1 MSIQK
6 IEYENKIGLQNDE
19 NVPNKNKVT
28 DDDMNEIK
36 ETVNNNA
43 DELTTA
49 QQNIKGLQSDQST
62 ASGDITSLKNRVTA
76 LETDN
81 TTNKQDINTLKT
93 DNETNKS
100 NIATLQTDNETNKT
114 NISTLQEDVGEI
126 EGNIQQIQQEQTAQN
141 KKIEELDD
149 NQIHVTTEKA
159 NNINIKDA
167 SGQNGKIKLFGIS
180 RQEGTPSPEN
190 IVEIENTGDNINL
203 FNKETVE
210 NNTYVNATTGQ
221 VQSYTGAS
229 SSDYI
234 DIKGLKAIILSGD
247 NIVRSNGGAFYNAEK
262 QYISGFTT
270 PQIWNGIQVPENAN
284 YVRVTVT
291 TTELDVV
298 KIEKG
303 TKATGYSKYKCG
315 SVEITDCNENLFN
328 IDEFKDFFNLT
339 ETGTDEGHNYV
350 AYTTNAY
357 ENNKF
362 MQGKFKENTQYTI
375 SFLGRQKQVGQG
387 QTSGF
392 VFNYT
397 DGTNSIK
404 YVNNNVTWTKYTL
417 TSDKNKTIDYISM
430 AWAYGGTIWLSDI
443 QLEVNNV
450 TTDYAENEQQ
460 LITFP
465 LQENQKMYKGSETE
479 DDGIHHKRKQIEL
492 DGTENWVADNQ
503 AGSDTCVGWKIL
515 VDDYVGHEGNFAPHG
530 DILCSHFIDR
540 NTYNNELDGI
550 SGGWGKWIYI
560 KIKKEDL
567 STPDLTGFKSFLAEQ
582 KTNGT
587 PVTIEYPL
595 AEETIEA
602 YATEQQEADNQLQNA
617 KTYKT
622 VTNVFTENAE
632 LEMEYIADTKTYID
646 NETNSIK
653 EELNTIKELLS
664 TTTTSAMLLDNMQTD
679 LESEVL

>member
-1 MSIQK
+1 MKK
-6 IEYENKIGLQNDE
+6 ITYNNKQYVLNDPQYPVE
-19 NVPNKNKVT
+19 ETVT
-28 DDDMNEIK
+28 DADMNEIK
-36 ETVNNNA
+36 EVVNYNA
-43 DELTTA
+43 NESENVKD
-49 QQNIKGLQSDQST
+49 
-62 ASGDITSLKNRVTA
+62 A
-76 LETDN
+76 L
-81 TTNKQDINTLKT
+81 
-93 DNETNKS
+93 
-100 NIATLQTDNETNKT
+100 
-114 NISTLQEDVGEI
+114 
-126 EGNIQQIQQEQTAQN
+126 
-141 KKIEELDD
+141 
-149 NQIHVTTEKA
+149 IHITTEKSD
-159 NNINIKDA
+159 NLNVKDA
-167 SGQNGKIKLFGIS
+167 SGQNAKIKLFGIS

-210 NNTYVNATTGQ
+210 NNTYINATTGQ

-247 NIVRSNGGAFYNAEK
+247 TTTRSNGGAFYNAEK

-270 PQIWNGIQVPENAN
+270 TQIWNGIQVPENAN
-284 YVRVTVT
+284 YVRITVT
-291 TTELDVV
+291 TTELDVI
-298 KIEKG
+298 KLEKG
-303 TKATGYSKYKCG
+303 TQATGYSKYKCG
-315 SVEITDCNENLFN
+315 SVEITDCNKNIFN
-328 IDEFKDFFNLT
+328 VDEFKDFFDLT

-450 TTDYAENEQQ
+450 ATDYIENEEQT
-460 LITFP
+460 ITFP
-465 LQENQKMYKGSETE
+465 LAENQKMLEGSETK

-492 DGTENWVADNQ
+492 NGTENWFVGSITSLRYSIRLGLQDIKLKTTNLTTGILSNCFLPDGSSENSTGYEDKFTFRQ
-503 AGSDTCVGWKIL
+503 ANGSKNLWFFVPKNFFTATTSNEILQEWK
-515 VDDYVGHEGNFAPHG
+515 
-530 DILCSHFIDR
+530 
-540 NTYNNELDGI
+540 TY
-550 SGGWGKWIYI
+550 
-560 KIKKEDL
+560 
-567 STPDLTGFKSFLAEQ
+567 LAQQ
-582 KTNGT
+582 KTAGT
-587 PVTIEYPL
+587 PVIAEYETE
-595 AEETIEA
+595 EETIEA
-602 YATEQQEADNQLQNA
+602 YTEEQQEEYNQLQNA

-622 VTNVFTENAE
+622 VTNVFTDNAE
-632 LEMEYIADTKTYID
+632 IEMSYIADTKTYVD
-646 NETNSIK
+646 NKYNALAEQI
-653 EELNTIKELLS
+653 LNL
-664 TTTTSAMLLDNMQTD
+664 AGGN
-679 LESEVL
+679 